1 MNQHGASR
9 SIVVRLSASTLAVV
23 ALLGLTWFCAAV
35 SADRLRASYAHTVNT
50 IDALSGVVLQGT
62 KLRDDEETGL
72 RGYLLTGRQR
82 FLQPYDVARRALPAL
97 RQRQDLLTA
106 AEPAALPLV
115 RAEWRAG
122 DAWDRWATDVLVHP
136 LPAPRG
142 AAALIAQQ
150 DHGKVL
156 FDRYRAAANRI
167 IARLDGARQED
178 LRASVATSV
187 MTDRLFA
194 ALFAS
199 AISLGLLLGWR
210 AMRAVTRPL
219 AALRRAAG
227 AIGHG
232 DLTQPVAIAGAREF
246 VRLGAEMD
254 AMRRQLQAR
263 ADELAASEARFRALA
278 EHGSDLVCVLAPD
291 GGALYGSPSY
301 ARILGA
307 SIEDLHQAAGG
318 PLAAIHPDDR
328 AHVHAA
334 MAACVTEGR
343 PSVTLTCRHRH
354 ADGSWRTLECVATNR
369 LTDPAVRGVIVTSRD
384 VTARVEAEE
393 RLRASEER
401 LRTLITHLPVILFAL
416 DADGVF
422 TFSDGAGLATVGVAP
437 DQVVGRPYRD
447 VHAAHPEILEHLG
460 RALVGEEVAFLRRV
474 GERIL
479 DARATPLRDARG
491 GVTGVFGVC
500 VDVTDRLRAEEALRA
515 SEERRRVTIA
525 DAPIV
530 LTTIDATGVV
540 TLCEGRGLATMG
552 RAPNETVGRSMFEI
566 FRDAPAILAALRGAL
581 AGEETTSV
589 ATVRGRVFETHYS
602 PARDVGGVVREVVA
616 VATDVSDRVRAEEA
630 LRAEEEALRAEEE
643 RYRAV
648 AEAAH
653 DAIIASDSAGRII
666 SWNKGAEAIFGYTLC
681 EAIGQPLTLLMPE
694 EYRAAHQSG
703 LERLARGEAPHSL
716 GQTLELQG
724 QRKDGSAFPIELSLS
739 SWETIEGAFYGGI
752 IRDVSARRA
761 MEAALDQE
769 RTILRADAERL
780 SGVIA
785 IQQEVALADL
795 DTRVVLPLIAARA
808 QELSDADG
816 AVVELVEGEDMVYH
830 AVTGTLEGYEGT
842 RLPLIGT
849 LTGLC
854 VRTGETLYCADAA
867 IDPRTDPVICRRLG
881 IGSMVVVPLRHGGAV
896 VGALKVSATATH
908 AFDARAVQTLQLMA
922 GVLGAA
928 LGQAAAFDA
937 LRVSEER
944 LRTVVANAPLILF
957 TIDPDG
963 VYTMSDG
970 AGLAALGREPGAVV
984 GRSVFDVY
992 RDQPALLDDTRRALA
1007 GTPVTFPSQVH
1018 GAVFD
1023 NHLTPLHDAQGRLI
1037 SVIGVSTNITERARA
1052 EAALVENRREL
1063 ERSNAELQQFAYV
1076 ASHDLQEPLR
1086 TITSYLTLLQRRY
1099 QGKLGADADEFI
1111 GFATDGAQRMS
1122 ALIKAVLAYS
1132 RVGTHGAA
1140 FGPTDCGGLVA
1151 AAVANL
1157 DARIAESDARVVYD
1171 ALPAVH
1177 GDAAQLGQLFQ
1188 NLIGNALKFT
1198 RPDVAPLVRVEAER
1212 QGDRWLVRV
1221 VDNGIG
1227 IAPAHTARI
1236 FQMFG
1241 RLHTRTEYEGTGIGL
1256 AVCQRIVERHGGRI
1270 WVESQPGQGAAF
1282 LFTLPALDDCTDRGT
1297 DKGERDMRDARE
1309 DAAA

>member
-1 MNQHGASR
+1 
-9 SIVVRLSASTLAVV
+9 
-23 ALLGLTWFCAAV
+23 
-35 SADRLRASYAHTVNT
+35 
-50 IDALSGVVLQGT
+50 
-62 KLRDDEETGL
+62 
-72 RGYLLTGRQR
+72 
-82 FLQPYDVARRALPAL
+82 
-97 RQRQDLLTA
+97 
-106 AEPAALPLV
+106 
-115 RAEWRAG
+115 
-122 DAWDRWATDVLVHP
+122 
-136 LPAPRG
+136 
-142 AAALIAQQ
+142 
-150 DHGKVL
+150 
-156 FDRYRAAANRI
+156 
-167 IARLDGARQED
+167 
-178 LRASVATSV
+178 
-187 MTDRLFA
+187 
-194 ALFAS
+194 
-199 AISLGLLLGWR
+199 
-210 AMRAVTRPL
+210 
-219 AALRRAAG
+219 
-227 AIGHG
+227 
-232 DLTQPVAIAGAREF
+232 PVAIAGAREF

-291 GGALYGSPSY
+291 GAALYGSPSY
-301 ARILGA
+301 GRILGA
-307 SIEDLHQAAGG
+307 SIEDLHQAAGS

-334 MAACVTEGR
+334 LAACVTEGR

-369 LTDPAVRGVIVTSRD
+369 LADSAVRGVIVTSRD
-384 VTARVEAEE
+384 VTARAEAEE
-393 RLRASEER
+393 RLRTSEER
-401 LRTLITHLPVILFAL
+401 LRALITHLPVILFAL

-422 TFSDGAGLATVGVAP
+422 TLSDGAGLASLGVAP
-437 DQVVGRPYRD
+437 GAVVGRSAFD
-447 VHAAHPEILEHLG
+447 VHADHPAITAGLR
-460 RALVGEEVAFLRRV
+460 RALAGEPTDFIHTISGLT
-474 GERIL
+474 L
-479 DARATPLRDARG
+479 DARVTPLRDAQGRVMG
-491 GVTGVFGVC
+491 AIGVS
-500 VDVTDRLRAEEALRA
+500 VDVT
-515 SEERRRVTIA
+515 
-525 DAPIV
+525 
-530 LTTIDATGVV
+530 
-540 TLCEGRGLATMG
+540 
-552 RAPNETVGRSMFEI
+552 
-566 FRDAPAILAALRGAL
+566 
-581 AGEETTSV
+581 
-589 ATVRGRVFETHYS
+589 
-602 PARDVGGVVREVVA
+602 
-616 VATDVSDRVRAEEA
+616 DRVRAEEA
-630 LRAEEEALRAEEE
+630 LRAEEEALWAEEA

-648 AEAAH
+648 ANAAH
-653 DAIIASDSAGRII
+653 DAIIAADSAGRII
-666 SWNKGAEAIFGYTLC
+666 SWNRGAAAIFGYTPG

-694 EYRAAHQSG
+694 EYRAAHQRG
-703 LERLARGEAPHSL
+703 LERSVRGEALHSL

-739 SWETIEGAFYGGI
+739 SWETAEGAFYGGI

-808 QELSDADG
+808 QELSGADG

-957 TIDPDG
+957 TIDPAG

-1140 FGPTDCGGLVA
+1140 FGPTDCGALVA

-1157 DARIAESDARVVYD
+1157 EARIVESDARVVYD

-1212 QGDRWLVRV
+1212 QGERWLVRV
-1221 VDNGIG
+1221 TDNGIG
-1227 IAPAHTARI
+1227 IAPT
-1236 FQMFG
+1236 
-1241 RLHTRTEYEGTGIGL
+1241 
-1256 AVCQRIVERHGGRI
+1256 
-1270 WVESQPGQGAAF
+1270 
-1282 LFTLPALDDCTDRGT
+1282 
-1297 DKGERDMRDARE
+1297 
-1309 DAAA
+1309 

>member
-491 GVTGVFGVC
+491 GVTGVIGVC
-500 VDVTDRLRAEEALRA
+500 VDVTDR
-515 SEERRRVTIA
+515 
-525 DAPIV
+525 
-530 LTTIDATGVV
+530 
-540 TLCEGRGLATMG
+540 
-552 RAPNETVGRSMFEI
+552 
-566 FRDAPAILAALRGAL
+566 
-581 AGEETTSV
+581 
-589 ATVRGRVFETHYS
+589 
-602 PARDVGGVVREVVA
+602 
-616 VATDVSDRVRAEEA
+616 VRAEEA
-630 LRAEEEALRAEEE
+630 LAAERSFRDAVLDHVQAGIVACDAEGALTLFNRTTRALHGLPEEPLPPEQWADHYNLYGPDGRTPLRPEEIPLFRALRGEQVRDAEM
-643 RYRAV
+643 V
-648 AEAAH
+648 IVPTGAAPRTLLASGQ
-653 DAIIASDSAGRII
+653 AIRDPAGRMI
-666 SWNKGAEAIFGYTLC
+666 
-681 EAIGQPLTLLMPE
+681 
-694 EYRAAHQSG
+694 
-703 LERLARGEAPHSL
+703 
-716 GQTLELQG
+716 
-724 QRKDGSAFPIELSLS
+724 
-739 SWETIEGAFYGGI
+739 
-752 IRDVSARRA
+752 
-761 MEAALDQE
+761 
-769 RTILRADAERL
+769 
-780 SGVIA
+780 
-785 IQQEVALADL
+785 
-795 DTRVVLPLIAARA
+795 
-808 QELSDADG
+808 G
-816 AVVELVEGEDMVYH
+816 AVVAMHD
-830 AVTGTLEGYEGT
+830 
-842 RLPLIGT
+842 I
-849 LTGLC
+849 
-854 VRTGETLYCADAA
+854 
-867 IDPRTDPVICRRLG
+867 
-881 IGSMVVVPLRHGGAV
+881 
-896 VGALKVSATATH
+896 TA
-908 AFDARAVQTLQLMA
+908 RKRM
-922 GVLGAA
+922 
-928 LGQAAAFDA
+928 
-937 LRVSEER
+937 
-944 LRTVVANAPLILF
+944 
-957 TIDPDG
+957 
-963 VYTMSDG
+963 
-970 AGLAALGREPGAVV
+970 
-984 GRSVFDVY
+984 
-992 RDQPALLDDTRRALA
+992 
-1007 GTPVTFPSQVH
+1007 
-1018 GAVFD
+1018 
-1023 NHLTPLHDAQGRLI
+1023 
-1037 SVIGVSTNITERARA
+1037 
-1052 EAALVENRREL
+1052 EAEL
-1063 ERSNAELQQFAYV
+1063 ERSNADLQQFAYV

-1099 QGKLGADADEFI
+1099 QGKLGEDADEFI

-1132 RVGTHGAA
+1132 RVGTHGGA
-1140 FGPTDCGGLVA
+1140 FGPTDCGALVA

-1157 DARIAESDARVVYD
+1157 EARVAESGARVVYD

-1198 RPDVAPLVRVEAER
+1198 RPDTPPRVRVEAER
-1212 QGDRWLVRV
+1212 QDDRWLVRV
-1221 VDNGIG
+1221 TDNGIG
-1227 IAPAHTARI
+1227 IAPAHAGRI

-1270 WVESQPGQGAAF
+1270 WVESAPGQGAAF
-1282 LFTLPALDDCTDRGT
+1282 LFTLPARED
-1297 DKGERDMRDARE
+1297 RDATNDKDERE
-1309 DAAA
+1309 DDAA

>member
-50 IDALSGVVLQGT
+50 IDALSGAVLQGV

-82 FLQPYDVARRALPAL
+82 FLQPYNAARRALPAL
-97 RQRQDLLTA
+97 RHRQDLLMV
-106 AEPAALPLV
+106 AEPVALPLV
-115 RAEWRAG
+115 RAERRAG
-122 DAWDRWATDVLVHP
+122 DAWDRWAMGVLGHP
-136 LPAPRG
+136 LPAPRDV
-142 AAALIAQQ
+142 AALIAQQ

-167 IARLDGARQED
+167 IARLDGACQED

-194 ALFAS
+194 ALFAG

-219 AALRRAAG
+219 TALRRAAE
-227 AIGHG
+227 AIGQG
-232 DLTQPVAIAGAREF
+232 DLTQPVAIAGACEF

-278 EHGSDLVCVLAPD
+278 EHGSDLVCVLAPN
-291 GGALYGSPSY
+291 GAALYGSPSY

-307 SIEDLHQAAGG
+307 SIEDLHQAAGS

-328 AHVHAA
+328 AHVHAT
-334 MAACVTEGR
+334 MAACVTESQ

-354 ADGSWRTLECVATNR
+354 VDGSWRTLECVATNR
-369 LTDPAVRGVIVTSRD
+369 LSDPAVRGVIVTSRD

-422 TFSDGAGLATVGVAP
+422 TLSDGAGLAPLGVAP
-437 DQVVGRPYRD
+437 GAVVGRSAFD
-447 VHAAHPEILEHLG
+447 VHAAHPVIAAGLR
-460 RALVGEEVAFLRRV
+460 RALAGEPADFIHTID
-474 GERIL
+474 GFTL
-479 DARATPLRDARG
+479 DARVTPLRDAQGRVMG
-491 GVTGVFGVC
+491 AIGVSI
-500 VDVTDRLRAEEALRA
+500 DVT
-515 SEERRRVTIA
+515 
-525 DAPIV
+525 
-530 LTTIDATGVV
+530 
-540 TLCEGRGLATMG
+540 
-552 RAPNETVGRSMFEI
+552 
-566 FRDAPAILAALRGAL
+566 
-581 AGEETTSV
+581 
-589 ATVRGRVFETHYS
+589 
-602 PARDVGGVVREVVA
+602 
-616 VATDVSDRVRAEEA
+616 DRVRAEEA

-648 AEAAH
+648 ANAAH

-666 SWNKGAEAIFGYTLC
+666 SWNRGAAAIFGYTLC

-703 LERLARGEAPHSL
+703 LERLARGEASHPL
-716 GQTLELQG
+716 GQTLEQG

-739 SWETIEGAFYGGI
+739 SWETAEGAFYGGI

-761 MEAALDQE
+761 METALDQE

-808 QELSDADG
+808 QELSGADG

-842 RLPLIGT
+842 RLPLTGT
-849 LTGLC
+849 LAGLC

-957 TIDPDG
+957 TLDPTG

-1007 GTPVTFPSQVH
+1007 GTPVTFPSHVH

-1157 DARIAESDARVVYD
+1157 EARIVESGAQVVYD

-1212 QGDRWLVRV
+1212 QGERWLVRV
-1221 VDNGIG
+1221 TDNGIG

-1270 WVESQPGQGAAF
+1270 WVESHPGQGATF
-1282 LFTLPALDDCTDRGT
+1282 LFTLPAR
-1297 DKGERDMRDARE
+1297 KERDATAEKDVRE

>member
-9 SIVVRLSASTLAVV
+9 SIVVHLSASTLAMV
-23 ALLGLTWFCAAV
+23 ALLGLTWLGAAV
-35 SADRLRASYAHTVNT
+35 SVDRLRASYAHTVNT
-50 IDALSGVVLQGT
+50 IDALSGAVLQGT

-72 RGYLLTGRQR
+72 RGYLLTGRPR
-82 FLQPYDVARRALPAL
+82 FLQPYDAARRALPAL
-97 RQRQDLLTA
+97 RQRQDLLAADEPGAQPLLTA
-106 AEPAALPLV
+106 
-115 RAEWRAG
+115 RRGAG
-122 DAWDRWATDVLVHP
+122 DAWDRWAAGVLAHP

-142 AAALIAQQ
+142 VAALVAQQ
-150 DHGKVL
+150 DHGKAL
-156 FDRYRAAANRI
+156 FDRYRAATDHV
-167 IARLDGARQED
+167 IAYLDAARQEA
-178 LRASVATSV
+178 LRASVAMSV
-187 MTDRLFA
+187 TTDRLFI
-194 ALFAS
+194 ALFAG
-199 AISLGLLLGWR
+199 AIGLGLLLGWR
-210 AMRAVTRPL
+210 AMRAVTHPL

-291 GGALYGSPSY
+291 GAALYGSPSY

-328 AHVHAA
+328 AQAHAA
-334 MAACVTEGR
+334 MASCVTEGR

-354 ADGSWRTLECVATNR
+354 VDGSWRTLECVATNR
-369 LTDPAVRGVIVTSRD
+369 LSDSAVRGVIVTSRD
-384 VTARVEAEE
+384 VTARAEAEE
-393 RLRASEER
+393 RLHTSEER
-401 LRTLITHLPVILFAL
+401 LRTLITHLPVILFAI

-422 TFSDGAGLATVGVAP
+422 TLSDGAGLAPLGVAP
-437 DQVVGRPYRD
+437 GAVVGRSAFD
-447 VHAAHPEILEHLG
+447 VHANHPVLAAGLR
-460 RALVGEEVAFLRRV
+460 RALAGEPTDFIHTIDGLT
-474 GERIL
+474 L
-479 DARATPLRDARG
+479 DARVTPLRDAQGRVM
-491 GVTGVFGVC
+491 GVIGVS
-500 VDVTDRLRAEEALRA
+500 VDVT
-515 SEERRRVTIA
+515 
-525 DAPIV
+525 
-530 LTTIDATGVV
+530 
-540 TLCEGRGLATMG
+540 
-552 RAPNETVGRSMFEI
+552 
-566 FRDAPAILAALRGAL
+566 
-581 AGEETTSV
+581 
-589 ATVRGRVFETHYS
+589 
-602 PARDVGGVVREVVA
+602 
-616 VATDVSDRVRAEEA
+616 DRVRAEEA

-643 RYRAV
+643 RYRVV
-648 AEAAH
+648 ANAAH
-653 DAIIASDSAGRII
+653 DAIIAADSAGRII
-666 SWNKGAEAIFGYTLC
+666 SWNRGAEAIFGYTLC

-694 EYRAAHQSG
+694 EYRAAHQRG
-703 LERLARGEAPHSL
+703 LERSVRGEALHSL

-739 SWETIEGAFYGGI
+739 SWETAEGAFYGGI

-795 DTRVVLPLIAARA
+795 DTRVVFPLIAARA
-808 QELSDADG
+808 QELSGADG

-830 AVTGTLEGYEGT
+830 AVTGTLDGYEGT
-842 RLPLIGT
+842 RLPRIGT

-937 LRVSEER
+937 SRVSEER
-944 LRTVVANAPLILF
+944 LRTVVANASLILF
-957 TIDPDG
+957 TIDPAG

-970 AGLAALGREPGAVV
+970 AGLAALGQEPGAVV

-1037 SVIGVSTNITERARA
+1037 SVIGVSTNITERAHA

-1140 FGPTDCGGLVA
+1140 FGTTDCGGLVA
-1151 AAVANL
+1151 VAVANL
-1157 DARIAESDARVVYD
+1157 EARIAESGAQVVYD

-1198 RPDVAPLVRVEAER
+1198 RPDTPPLVRVEAER
-1212 QGDRWLVRV
+1212 QGERWLVRV

-1227 IAPAHTARI
+1227 ISPTHTARI

-1270 WVESQPGQGAAF
+1270 WVESAPGQGAAF
-1282 LFTLPALDDCTDRGT
+1282 LFTLPASA
-1297 DKGERDMRDARE
+1297 ERDAMDDKAKRE